1 MGVEID
7 KGYGSRRRLIEKW
20 RTFPQSPA
28 ATLELIVPDICAY
41 KFDKEV
47 ITEGSRK
54 RISVSI
60 ELKEA

>member
-1 MGVEID
+1 MEAEGDSLKNGERF
-7 KGYGSRRRLIEKW
+7 RRVL
-20 RTFPQSPA
+20 P

-54 RISVSI
+54 GISASI